1 MTINELLSDENII
14 NKFGQLF
21 LNKYIQYGFTTL
33 SKNDLQDLILASL
46 SEATSGLLMDNY
58 SDYELSNFLKTTD
71 KKIAASRM
79 NMLQKQ
85 YFEVDREKYRKAQVK
100 LLLKDLSKKPSKI
113 TCHEGKTEIQIEN
126 VVQKR
131 EFEAYIKLQGYQIDY
146 KNNRQIII
154 ITNSAFI
161 DTLQS
166 ISNATDKQTANILAE
181 QINSNISIENKTEWK
196 KKFSNKVYD
205 LTSQVVITLIPLF
218 LPK

>member
-1 MTINELLSDENII
+1 MMINDLLSDEKTI

-21 LNKYIQYGFTTL
+21 FNKYIQYGFTTL

-46 SEATSGLLMDNY
+46 SEATSGSLMDNY

-85 YFEVDREKYRKAQVK
+85 YFEVDREVQVEH
-100 LLLKDLSKKPSKI
+100 LLKDLIKKPSKI
-113 TCHEGKTEIQIEN
+113 TCHEGKIEIQIEN

-154 ITNSAFI
+154 ITNNAFI
-161 DTLQS
+161 DTLQK
-166 ISNATDKQTANILAE
+166 ISNTTDKQTASILAK
-181 QINSNISIENKTEWK
+181 QINSNILKENKTEWK
-196 KKFSNKVYD
+196 KKFNNKVYD
-205 LTSQVVITLIPLF
+205 LTSQLVITLIPLF